1 VIRISLFGLLLF
13 LSHSSF
19 AKTYT
24 VLGDRIELPYDKS
37 SSQSYVIEA
46 DELAKSASLNQV
58 LSKVPGLFVSQSGAY
73 GGNTTYFMRGQG
85 RGQVKVLIDGVEV
98 NDPTDIDRSVQ
109 LQHFALSNISR
120 IEVIKGAQGALY
132 GADSAGG
139 VILITTK
146 KDQSS
151 SMNASYGS
159 HETWSGGFYTSAK
172 QGDFRLRASGDLIS
186 SEGISA
192 YNDARV
198 TGSAEKDFY
207 KRTMLNLGV
216 SHQELGLDLNVK
228 SINAKADIDSS
239 LNGDIVSNDLS
250 RYDHMI
256 YNLSH
261 ATPLIDGLW
270 SLKSNLSY
278 STIERDV
285 QTSHFEG
292 SSIQAGV
299 EAKLLYSSS
308 GAVALFSDYKVD
320 EATASSEFSQKD
332 QEAYG
337 LGLTHHFN
345 HDLFFSDQSIR
356 LDKAQA
362 YDSTLSGRLGV
373 GKNLDESQT
382 IKLQVASGFKAPTLY
397 QRFTSYGGNQDLNAT
412 KTYSL
417 QASYGLSQKQ
427 SSYELTAFNTKAT
440 NAIDYDTNASRYFN
454 IGKTKTYGLELANWW
469 KFSALKLWTNYTWQ
483 RARNDIT
490 GAELARQPRWFGT
503 LGLSYQFEHNLE
515 AQFSHEAVSK
525 RNDSGKLPYYDTFN
539 ISLTWLKKTTTFKL
553 SVDNLFD
560 REYEPVRF
568 YAPAGRVVNLF
579 ASWSL

>member
-1 VIRISLFGLLLF
+1 LLF
-13 LSHSSF
+13 LPHSSF

-37 SSQSYVIEA
+37 SSQTYVIEQ
-46 DELAKSASLNQV
+46 DELATSGSLNQA
-58 LSKVPGLFVSQSGAY
+58 LAKVPGLFVSQSGAY

-85 RGQVKVLIDGVEV
+85 RGQVKVIIDGVEI

-109 LQHFALSNISR
+109 LQHFALSHISR

-146 KDQSS
+146 RDQHS

-172 QGDFRLRASGDLIS
+172 QGDFSVRASGDLIS

-198 TGSAEKDFY
+198 SGHAEKDFY

-216 SHQELGLDLNVK
+216 SNKNLGLDVNVK
-228 SINAKADIDSS
+228 SINSKGDIDSS
-239 LNGDIVSNDLS
+239 FSGDIVNNDLS

-256 YNLSH
+256 YGLSH
-261 ATPLIDGLW
+261 ETPLIDGLW
-270 SLKSNLSY
+270 SMKSNLSY
-278 STIERDV
+278 STITRDV
-285 QTSHFEG
+285 QTNHFEG
-292 SSIQAGV
+292 SSIQAGL
-299 EAKLLYSSS
+299 EAKLLYAQS
-308 GAVALFSDYKVD
+308 AALAIFSDYKVD
-320 EATASSEFSQKD
+320 AATASSEFSQKD

-337 LGLTHHFN
+337 LGLTHHLN
-345 HDLFFSDQSIR
+345 HELFFSDQSIR
-356 LDKAQA
+356 IDKAQA
-362 YDSTLSGRLGV
+362 YDSTVSGRLGV
-373 GKNLDESQT
+373 GKNLTAVQT

-397 QRFTSYGGNQDLNAT
+397 QRYTSFGGNQDLNAT

-417 QASYGLSQKQ
+417 QTSYALSLEQASY
-427 SSYELTAFNTKAT
+427 EVTAFSTKAT
-440 NAIDYDTNASRYFN
+440 NAIDYDLNSSRYFN

-483 RARNDIT
+483 RARNDVT
-490 GAELARQPRWFGT
+490 GADLARQPRWFGT
-503 LGLSYQFEHNLE
+503 LGASYQFSKNFE
-515 AQFSHEAVSK
+515 AEFSHEAVSK
-525 RNDSGKLPYYDTFN
+525 RNDSGKLPYYDTYN
-539 ISLTWLKKTTTFKL
+539 ISLLWLKNTTTFKL
-553 SVDNLFD
+553 TLNNIFD
-560 REYEPVRF
+560 RNYEPLRF
-568 YAPAGRVVNLF
+568 YAPAGRIVNLY